1 MLANITAI
9 ILTNNEEKHLERCI
23 NSLSKIITKIVVIDS
38 FSTDNTLQI
47 LKKYN
52 IEFYQ
57 KDWINYSSQLNWGIE
72 KAQVKTDWILRI
84 DPDEIPSKNFT
95 NNIKNYLDKLPIN
108 VSGVSITRRFIFL
121 EKEIKFGGDFP
132 QMDVRIWR
140 NGKGKCENTWSDE
153 HMIIDGLIENSNLD
167 IIDNNINNIT
177 WWTDKHNR
185 FAIREMIEFF
195 SQKERVKENNH
206 FKLSKKTKTMKN
218 IKFKIYYRFP
228 MFLRALVF
236 FIYKYFL
243 RLGFL
248 GVWQGFIWCFL
259 QSFWYRILV
268 DIKILEINN
277 IMKKNNF
284 TFKEAVKKEYGVEI

>member
-1 MLANITAI
+1 MTANVTAI

-23 NSLSKIITKIVVIDS
+23 LSLKNIIKRIVVIDS
-38 FSTDNTLQI
+38 LSTDKTHEI
-47 LKKYN
+47 LKNHN
-52 IEFYQ
+52 IEFFQ
-57 KDWINYSSQLNWGIE
+57 KKWVNYSSQLNWGIE
-72 KAQVKTDWILRI
+72 KAEVKTDWILRI
-84 DPDEIPSKNFT
+84 DPDEIPSQSFT

-108 VSGVSITRRFIFL
+108 VSGISITRRLIFL

-132 QMDVRIWR
+132 QMDVRLWR

-195 SQKERVKENNH
+195 SQKERVKEKNH
-206 FKLSKKTKTMKN
+206 FKLSKKTEKMKN

-236 FIYKYFL
+236 FIYKYLL

-248 GVWQGFIWCFL
+248 GGWQGFIWCFL

-268 DIKILEINN
+268 DVKILEIRN

-284 TFKEAVKKEYGVEI
+284 TFKEAIKKEYGVEI

>member
-1 MLANITAI
+1 MTANVTAI
-9 ILTNNEEKHLERCI
+9 ILTNNEEMHLERCI
-23 NSLSKIITKIVVIDS
+23 LSLKKIIKRIVVIDS
-38 FSTDNTLQI
+38 LSTDKTHEI
-47 LKKYN
+47 LKNHN
-52 IEFYQ
+52 IEFFQ
-57 KDWINYSSQLNWGIE
+57 KEWVNYSSQLNWGIE
-72 KAQVKTDWILRI
+72 KAEVKTDWILRI
-84 DPDEIPSKNFT
+84 DPDEIPSQSFT

-108 VSGVSITRRFIFL
+108 VSGISITRRLIFL

-132 QMDVRIWR
+132 QMDVRLWR

-195 SQKERVKENNH
+195 SQKERVKEKNH
-206 FKLSKKTKTMKN
+206 FKLSKKTEKMKN

-236 FIYKYFL
+236 FIYKYLL

-248 GVWQGFIWCFL
+248 GGWQGFIWCFL

-268 DIKILEINN
+268 DVKILEIRN

-284 TFKEAVKKEYGVEI
+284 TFKEAIKKEYGVEI

>member
-1 MLANITAI
+1 MTANVTAI

-23 NSLSKIITKIVVIDS
+23 LSLKNIIKRIVVIDS
-38 FSTDNTLQI
+38 LSTDKTHEI
-47 LKKYN
+47 LKNHN
-52 IEFYQ
+52 IEFFQ
-57 KDWINYSSQLNWGIE
+57 KEWVNYSSQLNWGIE
-72 KAQVKTDWILRI
+72 KAEVKTDWILRI
-84 DPDEIPSKNFT
+84 DPDEIPSQSFT

-108 VSGVSITRRFIFL
+108 VSGISITRRLIFL

-132 QMDVRIWR
+132 QMDVRLWR

-195 SQKERVKENNH
+195 SQKERVKKKNH

-248 GVWQGFIWCFL
+248 GGWQGFIWCFL
-259 QSFWYRILV
+259 QTFWYRILV
-268 DIKILEINN
+268 DVKILEIRN

-284 TFKEAVKKEYGVEI
+284 TFKEAIKKEYGVEI

>member
-1 MLANITAI
+1 MTANVTAI

-23 NSLSKIITKIVVIDS
+23 LSLKNIIKRIVVIDS
-38 FSTDNTLQI
+38 LSTDKTHEI
-47 LKKYN
+47 LKNHN
-52 IEFYQ
+52 IEFFQ
-57 KDWINYSSQLNWGIE
+57 KEWVNYSSQLNWGIE
-72 KAQVKTDWILRI
+72 KAEVKTDWILRI
-84 DPDEIPSKNFT
+84 DPDEIPSQSFT

-108 VSGVSITRRFIFL
+108 VSGISITRRLIFL

-132 QMDVRIWR
+132 QMDVRLWR

-195 SQKERVKENNH
+195 SQKERVKEKNH
-206 FKLSKKTKTMKN
+206 FKLSKKTEKMKN

-236 FIYKYFL
+236 FIYKYLL

-248 GVWQGFIWCFL
+248 GGWQGFIWCFL

-268 DIKILEINN
+268 DVKILEIRN

-284 TFKEAVKKEYGVEI
+284 TFKEAIKKEYGVEI